1 MARPK
6 KVVLS
11 IDEKIEKIKTEI
23 ESLNAEIKEKK
34 AELKELE
41 KEKAEE
47 NKMKILAAVEESGKS
62 VEEILEL
69 LKK

>member
-6 KVVLS
+6 KVNLT
-11 IDEKIEKIKTEI
+11 IDEKLEKIKADI
-23 ESLNAEIKEKK
+23 EALNAEIKEKK

-47 NKMKILAAVEESGKS
+47 NKAKILAAVEESGKS
-62 VEEILEL
+62 IEEVLEL
-69 LKK
+69 LKN